1 MTLEEL
7 HARVRAF
14 VDARDWGRYHSPR
27 NLAMALSVEAGELLE
42 VWLWTA
48 DDAQATPER
57 TALAADEAADVMI
70 CLLNLCDRAEI
81 DLGAAV
87 VSKLARA
94 EEKYPAAQVRGRA
107 LKYDRY
113 ASWDGTGHAARHR
126 VEREWLPRDLPSDA
140 ARVLSEQGLPAEAR
154 LGDLRFASALGAGRL
169 GARDAGYAIGA
180 LHEGDVVRSEIVV
193 RAPEGDVVRIDVA
206 GLETVSPSL
215 AAFVATLAPE
225 TGGPEPAG

>member
-48 DDAQATPER
+48 DDTPPTPER
-57 TALAADEAADVMI
+57 TALAADEAADVAI
-70 CLLNLCDRAEI
+70 CLLNLCDRAGI
-81 DLGAAV
+81 DLGSAV

-94 EEKYPAAQVRGRA
+94 AEKYPAEQVRGRA

-113 ASWDGTGHAARHR
+113 ASWNGTGHTPRHR
-126 VEREWLPRDLPSDA
+126 VDREWLPRDLPSEA
-140 ARVLSEQGLPAEAR
+140 AAVLSGAGLFAEAR
-154 LGDLRFASALGAGRL
+154 FGELRFASSLGSGRL
-169 GARDAGYAIGA
+169 GARDVGYAIGT
-180 LHEGDVVRSEIVV
+180 LHDGDAVRAELVVRV
-193 RAPEGDVVRIDVA
+193 PEGDVVA
-206 GLETVSPSL
+206 ELSTLSPSL
-215 AAFVATLAPE
+215 SAFVAALEAPGTGAPE
-225 TGGPEPAG
+225 PPG